1 MKGEENHEAQSAEME
16 SSLQVTALQV
26 VAPKGTNP
34 RTPID
39 RCPWTMLDESMFKR
53 DLPDSDQGTSN
64 LNRRDATRN
73 AVSVEVVLA
82 WHFNPD
88 QPVRYRSVDLSET
101 GMRLRSSTPLLEGM
115 TGTLRSVLPEGRR
128 LDRSVMVVWSRPA
141 GTGTGYE
148 AGLRFF

>member
-1 MKGEENHEAQSAEME
+1 MFAA
-16 SSLQVTALQV
+16 QV
-26 VAPKGTNP
+26 VKPTTGI
-34 RTPID
+34 R
-39 RCPWTMLDESMFKR
+39 RCLGTMLDESMFQN
-53 DLPDSDQGTSN
+53 DAPDSDQGTSD
-64 LNRRDATRN
+64 LNRRESTRN
-73 AVSVEVVLA
+73 AVSVEVVMA

-128 LDRSVMVVWSRPA
+128 LDRSVMVIWSRPA
-141 GTGTGYE
+141 GTGSGYE

>member
-1 MKGEENHEAQSAEME
+1 
-16 SSLQVTALQV
+16 
-26 VAPKGTNP
+26 
-34 RTPID
+34 
-39 RCPWTMLDESMFKR
+39 MLDESMFQN
-53 DLPDSDQGTSN
+53 DSPDSNRGTSD
-64 LNRRDATRN
+64 LNRRESARN
-73 AVSVEVVLA
+73 AVSVEVVMA

-128 LDRSVMVVWSRPA
+128 LDRSVMVVWSRPS
-141 GTGTGYE
+141 GTGSGYE

>member
-1 MKGEENHEAQSAEME
+1 
-16 SSLQVTALQV
+16 
-26 VAPKGTNP
+26 
-34 RTPID
+34 
-39 RCPWTMLDESMFKR
+39 MLDESMFKK
-53 DLPDSDQGTSN
+53 DLPDSDQGTSD
-64 LNRRDATRN
+64 LNRREATRN

>member
-1 MKGEENHEAQSAEME
+1 
-16 SSLQVTALQV
+16 
-26 VAPKGTNP
+26 
-34 RTPID
+34 
-39 RCPWTMLDESMFKR
+39 MLDESMFQN
-53 DLPDSDQGTSN
+53 DSPDSARGTSD
-64 LNRRDATRN
+64 LNRRESIRN
-73 AVSVEVVLA
+73 AVSVEVVMA

-115 TGTLRSVLPEGRR
+115 TGTLRSILPEGRR

-141 GTGTGYE
+141 GIGSGYE